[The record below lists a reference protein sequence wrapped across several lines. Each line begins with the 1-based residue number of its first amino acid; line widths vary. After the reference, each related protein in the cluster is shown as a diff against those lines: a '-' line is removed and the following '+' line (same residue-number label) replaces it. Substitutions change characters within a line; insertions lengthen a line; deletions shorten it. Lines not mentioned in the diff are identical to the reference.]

1 MAGFSAARTLDQMPE
16 AFVSG
21 TAISREVSRAV
32 QAGKLR
38 KIASRLY
45 TRNLTD
51 KPETVIRRNL
61 WNIVAGY
68 FPGALIADRTALENA
83 PAEEGSVCLVAER
96 GNDVELPGLVLRP
109 RRGKG
114 PLPTDRPFIAGLFL
128 SSTARAY
135 LENMRASRARGGT
148 VARTLPRRQ
157 IEERLDTLIRRSGE
171 DAARRLRDEV
181 RALAPALDLKDEALA
196 LDAIIGTLL
205 GTREAELSAPTALA
219 RRKGR
224 PYDPDRLALFQ
235 TLHAA
240 LRNHPPIARIAP
252 VRGAE
257 AAATLAFFE
266 AYFSNFIEGTE
277 FAVEEAADICFRGV
291 IPNER
296 PEDAH
301 DVLGTWRIVSDA
313 EEMRR
318 TPQDRAALVRLLR
331 ARHAAIMERRP
342 DKRPG
347 EFKLAENR
355 AGSIVFVAPDLV
367 DGTLDQGFDL
377 CRSLETPFQRAVF
390 AMFLIAEV
398 HPLADGNGRTARIM
412 MNAELVAAGEERIVV
427 PTVFRSHYL
436 SALKALS
443 QNGRAEP
450 LIRMLDFA
458 QKWTAAIDWRTVE
471 ETRRELDACN
481 AFLDP
486 AVADE
491 EGKRLRMPER
501 IGA

>member
-367 DGTLDQGFDL
+367 NGTLDQGFDL

-398 HPLADGNGRTARIM
+398 HPFADGNGRTARIM

>member
-398 HPLADGNGRTARIM
+398 HPFADGNGRTARIM